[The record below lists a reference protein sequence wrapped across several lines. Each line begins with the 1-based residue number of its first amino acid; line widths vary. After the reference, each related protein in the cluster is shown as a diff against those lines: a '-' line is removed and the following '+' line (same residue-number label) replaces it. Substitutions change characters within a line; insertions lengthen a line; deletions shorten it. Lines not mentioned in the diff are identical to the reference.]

1 MYFLLFYQSNV
12 NLSTLKSNSSFANF
26 QFLISNFVKHLELHC
41 LSAMKVLVLSRV
53 VLIVA

>member
-12 NLSTLKSNSSFANF
+12 NLSTLKLNSSYANF
-26 QFLISNFVKHLELHC
+26 QFLISYFVKHLELHC